1 MAATRVWLNLK
12 GKGKRQRFGGC
23 QRVERA
29 LRDWLTRLMA
39 MVLDGVWRQTFVESA
54 KGVRT
59 GSDFGLL
66 SLAFRKSKLLSE
78 LFSYHLRLLGCRVK
92 TEPFGGNRKTPHF
105 ALVFHFHFPISGAS
119 WM

>member
-12 GKGKRQRFGGC
+12 GKGKRQRLGGC

-29 LRDWLTRLMA
+29 RDERSGMA

-59 GSDFGLL
+59 GSDFGP
-66 SLAFRKSKLLSE
+66 AVPRIQE
-78 LFSYHLRLLGCRVK
+78 IEAV
-92 TEPFGGNRKTPHF
+92 
-105 ALVFHFHFPISGAS
+105 V
-119 WM
+119 